1 MMNKKIWI
9 FIFALL
15 LSAFIWFEINLTKVR
30 KVDIQVPI
38 TISNAPSA
46 LVPIN
51 IEPETIDI
59 TVEGKGQSVM
69 GYNLKKY
76 IYHIDLKDVH
86 YGKNYLPIDYE
97 NLDGLEEF
105 NLTIV
110 HKFPMKDV
118 LIVMDNMNTMIV
130 PVELAFADDES
141 KQYFEE
147 NELEIKPEEIQ
158 ITGPQSIITQIEEV
172 ITILYDKD
180 IHVDDPHLSI
190 IQPKDPMVSYDI
202 YTLDIIKME
211 PKIIQKTISL
221 ISIDKPKGIEIFPSS
236 VSIKVSGDK
245 EFVSILEEK
254 DIFATIEL
262 PDSFKVDDEVSIS
275 VELPAGI
282 DLLGQTPTK
291 VRIKSVKE

>member
-15 LSAFIWFEINLTKVR
+15 LSAFIWFEINLTKVQ
-30 KVDIQVPI
+30 KVDMQVPI

-110 HKFPMKDV
+110 HKSPMKDV

-291 VRIKSVKE
+291 VRIKSVQE

>member
-15 LSAFIWFEINLTKVR
+15 LSAFIWFEINLTKVQ

-110 HKFPMKDV
+110 HKSPMKDV

>member
-1 MMNKKIWI
+1 MNKKIWI

-15 LSAFIWFEINLTKVR
+15 LSAFIWFEINLTKVQ

-110 HKFPMKDV
+110 HKSPMKDV